1 MAKRKVGVGRM
12 GEGGGGG
19 GLTETVKEAVKVL
32 TRRGNRKNDH
42 LCMAR
47 QLLVRLP
54 QCLQASMSRYGSE
67 ADAAYSAMRKT
78 LSRPAIGAGGKAQ
91 HAPVC
96 AREAS
101 DLDNTTPFA
110 AVYPLP
116 VRAGCACE
124 CCLPRPSWR
133 GMWRNWPRAVGAQT
147 PLPVLTTPLP
157 TLTIPPPPC

>member
-12 GEGGGGG
+12 GDGGEGERGMG
-19 GLTETVKEAVKVL
+19 TVTEAVKGV
-32 TRRGNRKNDH
+32 RWRGNRENGH

-78 LSRPAIGAGGKAQ
+78 LSRPGIGAGGKAQ

-96 AREAS
+96 TREAS
-101 DLDNTTPFA
+101 DRDNTTPFA

-116 VRAGCACE
+116 VRAGCA
-124 CCLPRPSWR
+124 
-133 GMWRNWPRAVGAQT
+133 
-147 PLPVLTTPLP
+147 
-157 TLTIPPPPC
+157 